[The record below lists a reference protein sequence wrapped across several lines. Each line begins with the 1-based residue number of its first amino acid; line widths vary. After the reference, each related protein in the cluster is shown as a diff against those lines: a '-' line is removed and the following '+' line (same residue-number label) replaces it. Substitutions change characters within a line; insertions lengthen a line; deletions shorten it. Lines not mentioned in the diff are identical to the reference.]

1 LPRSD
6 SGPGGGAQC
15 KRYGT
20 AAFKRRL
27 AGDRRGAAWSQSG
40 QTDGRCDKFREG
52 PSPQEALLPAGV
64 FIQRERQTQTMRGK
78 RPACALRSAH
88 NVTKPVS
95 FQCWMIFLSRI
106 MVLDQRM
113 KYWCDIFLFEGEVPI
128 TKPN

>member
-64 FIQRERQTQTMRGK
+64 FIQRERQTMRGK
-78 RPACALRSAH
+78 RPACAVRTQCYKTCLISMLDDI
-88 NVTKPVS
+88 PVENNG
-95 FQCWMIFLSRI
+95 FGAADERL
-106 MVLDQRM
+106 V
-113 KYWCDIFLFEGEVPI
+113 
-128 TKPN
+128 